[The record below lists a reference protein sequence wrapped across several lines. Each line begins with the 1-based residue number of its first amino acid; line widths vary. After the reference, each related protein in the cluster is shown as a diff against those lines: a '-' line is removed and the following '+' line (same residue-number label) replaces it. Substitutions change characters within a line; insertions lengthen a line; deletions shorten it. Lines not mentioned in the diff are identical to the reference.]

1 MQNRSILTF
10 NSHEAY
16 VYALSRT
23 NLSLDV
29 IDQLP
34 GRYVNSWDTKIRPI
48 PDNIRLITLK
58 EAELSKKKYDCAIAY
73 SIDDLLMIKNLEI
86 PKILTI
92 HISLTGYIE
101 QEGNKVSPEK
111 ACNVLNTYLK
121 KIGVLVVSISEMKQ
135 KTWGVS
141 GPIIRPFIDTEYFN
155 GYNGKLAVGLRVGNQ
170 LVNKGQLLY
179 WDFFQAVITEYP
191 VKILGYNPDLKNVTR
206 AQDLNDL
213 RQHYQTHR
221 FYIHTSKY
229 DFEDGYN
236 MASLEAMACGMPIVC
251 NQHPTSP
258 IINGMNGFM
267 SNDVDELRAWIEMLL
282 MDLSLAQKMGI
293 AAREWVLDNN
303 SLDDFR
309 TNWQGAVEEAIA
321 LFGKFN

>member
-58 EAELSKKKYDCAIAY
+58 EAELSKKKYDCAIAN
-73 SIDDLLMIKNLEI
+73 SIDDLLMIKTFDI

-101 QEGNKVSPEK
+101 QEGNKVTAEK
-111 ACNVLNTYLK
+111 ACNVLNAYLE

-141 GPIIRPFIDTEYFN
+141 EIR
-155 GYNGKLAVGLRVGNQ
+155 
-170 LVNKGQLLY
+170 
-179 WDFFQAVITEYP
+179 
-191 VKILGYNPDLKNVTR
+191 
-206 AQDLNDL
+206 
-213 RQHYQTHR
+213 HR
-221 FYIHTSKY
+221 H
-229 DFEDGYN
+229 
-236 MASLEAMACGMPIVC
+236 
-251 NQHPTSP
+251 
-258 IINGMNGFM
+258 
-267 SNDVDELRAWIEMLL
+267 MLH
-282 MDLSLAQKMGI
+282 GC
-293 AAREWVLDNN
+293 
-303 SLDDFR
+303 
-309 TNWQGAVEEAIA
+309 
-321 LFGKFN
+321 